1 MTVCNVT
8 ETEPVKLPP
17 LGLIVGVAT
26 VGRLFTVKLKVLVLV
41 TPPPAAVTV
50 IREVP
55 AGVELVVLM
64 VRVEEQVGP
73 QEVEEKE
80 AVAPAGR
87 PEAEKVTASVPPD
100 IKVALIKLVTDE
112 AAVTDLFPVLLR
124 EKSKGAS
131 AVGDPQP
138 IGCVLTT
145 ILSKYLS

>member
-1 MTVCNVT
+1 MVVCSVT

-26 VGRLFTVKLKVLVLV
+26 VGRLFTVKLKALVLV

-50 IREVP
+50 IRKVP

-80 AVAPAGR
+80 AVALVGR
-87 PEAEKVTASVPPD
+87 PEAEKVTA
-100 IKVALIKLVTDE
+100 
-112 AAVTDLFPVLLR
+112 
-124 EKSKGAS
+124 
-131 AVGDPQP
+131 
-138 IGCVLTT
+138 
-145 ILSKYLS
+145 